1 MLYESL
7 TAQATSPETVKAQ
20 LELLVSQYPYFIPAR
35 YFLLRNTPESNA
47 KYASLAAQTAAHF
60 SNGYRLQHRLM
71 SDSMEQTSIE
81 SVLDTPSND
90 HLIYPI
96 TNKEDQP
103 SLTENKEADLEIE
116 SAQFSAETTDEAI
129 PETNAVIIEAEEPKA
144 DNLEEVIQALDSE
157 LLSNEENEEIDTEE
171 NESLDSNF
179 SDQPL
184 PGAAHRFN
192 EINTANVNQPLFE
205 PLHTTDYFASVGI
218 KISDQVLASDR
229 LGIQLRSFTDWLKTM
244 KKLHGDQIPVQN
256 TVKAEENVQHLAE
269 ISNTKEEIV
278 TEAMAEVLVQQGKK
292 NKAIE
297 VYQKLS
303 LLNPTKIAYFA
314 AKIDQLR
321 ADDIA

>member
-1 MLYESL
+1 
-7 TAQATSPETVKAQ
+7 
-20 LELLVSQYPYFIPAR
+20 
-35 YFLLRNTPESNA
+35 
-47 KYASLAAQTAAHF
+47 LAAQTAAHF

-71 SDSMEQTSIE
+71 SDSMEQISIE
-81 SVLDTPSND
+81 PVLDTPIND
-90 HLIYPI
+90 HLIHPI
-96 TNKEDQP
+96 TNNEEQLP
-103 SLTENKEADLEIE
+103 LFENKEADVEIE
-116 SAQFSAETTDEAI
+116 FAQFPAETTDEGFT
-129 PETNAVIIEAEEPKA
+129 EKNVDFIEAEEPKA
-144 DNLEEVIQALDSE
+144 DDHEEFKQTLGSE
-157 LLSNEENEEIDTEE
+157 PLSNEENEEIDTEE
-171 NESLDSNF
+171 NESLGSNF
-179 SDQPL
+179 SDQTL

-192 EINTANVNQPLFE
+192 EINTENVNQPLFE

-218 KISDQVLASDR
+218 KISDQALASDR

-256 TVKAEENVQHLAE
+256 IVKAEENVQHLAE

-278 TEAMAEVLVQQGKK
+278 TEAMAEVLIQQGKK

-321 ADDIA
+321 ADNIA